1 MKFIRYVTLAIFLSQ
16 TTTIFAGIETIE
28 LDSYTLDVI
37 PTKDT
42 NEETEDQIRLCG
54 ERADNQKRMCQIIT
68 GLAYAPSLDS
78 QVWQYESVVLQ
89 NGLLLTRSSEQ
100 ILGELNEVTFE
111 LDLGINCKA
120 ELKEYR
126 YNLQERLTAYII
138 TGMWPKNSDY
148 LSLYCEI

>member
-16 TTTIFAGIETIE
+16 TTNIFAGIETIE

-37 PTKDT
+37 PSKET
-42 NEETEDQIRLCG
+42 NGELEAQIRLCG
-54 ERADNQKRMCQIIT
+54 ERTDNQKRICQNIN

-78 QVWQYESVVLQ
+78 QVWQYESIVLQ
-89 NGLLLTRSSEQ
+89 DGLLLTRNSEQ
-100 ILGELNEVTFE
+100 ILGELNELTFE
-111 LDLGINCKA
+111 LELGINCRA